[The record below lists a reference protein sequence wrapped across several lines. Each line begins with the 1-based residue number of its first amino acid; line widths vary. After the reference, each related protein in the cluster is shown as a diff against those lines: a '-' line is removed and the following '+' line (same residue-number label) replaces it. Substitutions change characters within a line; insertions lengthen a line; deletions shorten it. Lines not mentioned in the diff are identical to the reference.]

1 METTHT
7 PTKRGKY
14 AAIRTQGFNDGLT
27 GTYANPYSTM
37 SSTFGAAFMA
47 YHNSYHDGCAAAR
60 RQGLNK

>member
-14 AAIRTQGFNDGLT
+14 AAIRTKGYNDGLS
-27 GTYANPYSTM
+27 GTYSNPYSTM
-37 SSTFGAAFMA
+37 RSTFAGAFMA
-47 YHNSYHDGCAAAR
+47 YHNSYHDGCTAAR